1 MSLAVDYFIV
11 GNKLTDLN
19 SGRTH
24 IIHIDHGYITIGA
37 ETHTFILETTGVT
50 INNMFKS
57 FSSYVFSIQN
67 GLFQFSGMC
76 YHISGIKINSTH
88 VRVEGMGNMSIIENM
103 LQPLDTRIVPPE
115 LVVTR
120 PDGRN
125 IIMPPTKEKTL
136 SEISRSSQ
144 NVHDTFVLNK
154 FVRVYNKMQN
164 ILGWSDVCKKILG
177 EHNIPMFSR
186 LVNGEFGMLSKLITS
201 RTNVSDYLIIVLA
214 YIQNQNG
221 YVFRFDATETEILSK
236 IMYEIKDKPDAI
248 NILIDSLKDCVENHH
263 IVCLTG
269 RVARMLNSIEYL
281 YTGDKIKA
289 SECRQLLLSQA
300 SKIKYNSVDELIET
314 LQKDNPNVDNLREEV
329 ISWELPDQSE

>member
-88 VRVEGMGNMSIIENM
+88 VRVEGMGNMSIIENII
-103 LQPLDTRIVPPE
+103 QPLDTRIVPPE

-120 PDGRN
+120 PEGRN
-125 IIMPPTKEKTL
+125 VIIPPAKEKTL

-154 FVRVYNKMQN
+154 FMKVYNKLQN
-164 ILGWSDVCKKILG
+164 TLGWSDVCKAILG
-177 EHNIPMFSR
+177 EHNISMFSR
-186 LVNGEFGMLSKLITS
+186 LVDGEFGDLAKLITP
-201 RTNVSDYLIIVLA
+201 RTNLSDYLIIVLA

-221 YVFRFDATETEILSK
+221 YVFRFGATETEILSK
-236 IMYEIKDKPDAI
+236 IMYEIKDKKDAI
-248 NILIDSLKDCVENHH
+248 KILTDNLKDCVENHH

-269 RVARMLNSIEYL
+269 RVSRMLNSIEYL
-281 YTGDKIKA
+281 YAGDEILA
-289 SECRQLLLSQA
+289 SDCRQMLLSQA
-300 SKIKYNSVDELIET
+300 SKIKYKSIDELVET
-314 LQKDNPNVDNLREEV
+314 LQRENPNVTKLREEV
-329 ISWELPDQSE
+329 IAWELPDQSE